1 MLFSEL
7 NEAQYAAATAPFCP
21 VLVLA
26 GAGAGKTRVVSYR
39 ILRLVREGISPNK
52 ILVMTFTNKAAKEL
66 DERVLH
72 MMSQDLSIEQRPM
85 ICTFH
90 SLGVYILRRS
100 IHKLGRSP
108 NFIIYD
114 QSDSEKLIKQCL
126 QELNLKKNLSG
137 TVQYYISRAKNSLL
151 CPEDIDPREYEEP
164 IIPIYQNYQKKLLE
178 ANALDFDDLL
188 LLPVRLFQESS
199 ETLEEYQH
207 LWDAL
212 LIDEYQ
218 DTNHA
223 QYVIAGAIA
232 KKHHNIFAV
241 GDPDQSIYSWRGANI
256 HNILNF
262 EKDYPEALIVRLED
276 NYRSH
281 GNILEAANAL
291 IAHNE
296 SRFKKILR
304 SVKGPGE
311 KIRLFIGKTD
321 KEEADFVADE
331 IWSLHK
337 NYGISLRNFCIFYRT
352 NFQSRTF
359 EDALLRRR
367 IPYEIIGGISFY
379 KRKEINDI
387 VAFLRL
393 ITSDRDYVAFERTI
407 NLPKR
412 GLGPSSVSNII
423 EFSSRE
429 NLPVLSACKKVLTEK
444 SLKLGKKQK
453 EGLQAFVA
461 LIDSLRERL
470 NKLALHELLVETV
483 RLSKYFDVL
492 RDDPDTFED
501 RKSNIEELI
510 SKTYEWEV
518 QNPSGGL
525 EAFLDDLALKSSTD
539 EVNQTGDCLNLMTIH
554 NGKGLEFKIAFLVG
568 LEENLF
574 PHANSKGNYENL
586 EEERRLCYVGI
597 TRAQDLLYLTAAQT
611 RFLWGSIRVMKPS
624 RFLREIPMD
633 YLVHMR

>member
-39 ILRLVREGISPNK
+39 ILRLIQQGISPNK
-52 ILVMTFTNKAAKEL
+52 ILVMTFTNKAAREL
-66 DERVLH
+66 DERIFH
-72 MMSQDLSIEQRPM
+72 MMSQSLSIEHRPM

-90 SLGVYILRRS
+90 SLGVFILRRS
-100 IHKLGRSP
+100 IHKLNRSP

-114 QSDSEKLIKQCL
+114 QNDSEKLIKQCL

-137 TVQYYISRAKNSLL
+137 TVQYYISRAKNALL
-151 CPEDIDPREYEEP
+151 YPEDMDPREYEEP
-164 IIPIYQNYQKKLLE
+164 IVPIYQNYQKKLLE

-188 LLPVRLFQESS
+188 FLPVRLFQESP

-232 KKHHNIFAV
+232 KRHHNIFAV

-262 EKDYPEALIVRLED
+262 EKDYPEALLVRLED

-291 IAHNE
+291 IANNE

-311 KIRLFIGKTD
+311 KIRLFIGRTD
-321 KEEADFVADE
+321 KDEADFVADE

-337 NYGISLRNFCIFYRT
+337 NHGIPLRDFCIFYRT

-367 IPYEIIGGISFY
+367 VPYEIIGGISFY

-387 VAFLRL
+387 IAFLRL

-412 GLGPSSVSNII
+412 GLGPSSVSSII
-423 EFSSRE
+423 EFSSKE
-429 NLPVLSACKKVLTEK
+429 NLPVLSACKKILEEK

-453 EGLQAFVA
+453 EGLQSFIS
-461 LIDSLRERL
+461 LIDSLRERIK
-470 NKLALHELLVETV
+470 KLPLHELLVETV

-492 RDDPDTFED
+492 KEDPDTFED

-510 SKTYEWEV
+510 SKTYEWAE

-539 EVNQTGDCLNLMTIH
+539 ETSLSGDRLNLMTIH

-611 RFLWGSIRVMKPS
+611 RFLWGSIRAMKPS
-624 RFLREIPMD
+624 RFLREIPID
-633 YLVHMR
+633 YLVQMR